1 MTSVNLDDSLKH
13 AKILLQDFSCIHEF
27 SEYARSYLFTTE
39 YINRYL
45 KQNEFNKG
53 RAVSLL
59 ASGDHIFNLALC
71 DIYDIDTVDINRLN
85 YFTFWLKFAF
95 ILNLSFSEFKSLE
108 KIISRDS
115 YLPYFLEFLER
126 SKSCMP
132 LDVYLYFKE
141 LVYFEYSLN
150 KSNGLRNLFLPA
162 YHSLFPSNL
171 YLQNEQIYN
180 ELKRKLEKLNIK
192 MYFQDIKTIPN
203 ILKGNYDIALLS
215 NVSDYLGT
223 EERILTIDDFNDY
236 INSFLSLLSSGGLLI
251 NYLYG
256 LRHKYIIQNSSI
268 TLNDLGKDNVVKFT
282 NIFNSE
288 GYYRVRK
295 R

>member
-1 MTSVNLDDSLKH
+1 MNCFFEDSLKH
-13 AKILLQDFSCIHEF
+13 AKILLQNFSCIHEF
-27 SEYARSYLFTTE
+27 SEYARGYIFTTE

-45 KQNEFNKG
+45 RQNEFNNGK
-53 RAVSLL
+53 ALTIL
-59 ASGDHIFNLALC
+59 ASGDHVFNLVLY
-71 DIYDIDTVDINRLN
+71 DVFDIDTIDINRLN

-95 ILNLSFSEFKSLE
+95 ILNLSFNEFKCLE

-115 YLPYFLEFLER
+115 YLPCFLEFLER

-132 LDVYLYFKE
+132 LDVYLYFKK
-141 LVYFEYSLN
+141 LVYFEYSL
-150 KSNGLRNLFLPA
+150 KKYNGLRNLFLPV
-162 YHSLFPSNL
+162 YHSLFPSNS
-171 YLQNEQIYN
+171 YLQNEKLYN

-192 MYFQDIKTIPN
+192 MYFQDIKTVTN

-223 EERILTIDDFNDY
+223 ENEQLTLDGFNDY
-236 INSFLSLLSSGGLLI
+236 INSFLSLLNNDGLII

-256 LRHKYIIQNSSI
+256 LRRKYVIQNSSI
-268 TLNDLGKDNVVKFT
+268 TLNDLGKDNVIKLT
-282 NIFNSE
+282 NSFNSE